1 MNSPVLASVESF
13 VTSSCYYIIF
23 SITFPL
29 LVLFFIDIT
38 TYVYQLCLGSIG
50 DMLLLKSKEQEQSSI
65 YYIDKNHQV
74 TLIYNSLQGIE
85 IKSISYWNY
94 LLRLFSSKVEVPSIS
109 EENSMHPES
118 NTLSP
123 KPSNTTAGQK
133 LSTVEQ
139 YFNRM
144 WFEKLRKSE

>member
-1 MNSPVLASVESF
+1 MNSSVLASVESF
-13 VTSSCYYIIF
+13 VTSSCYYIIC

-29 LVLFFIDIT
+29 LGLFLIDLT
-38 TYVYQLCLGSIG
+38 TYVYLLCRQSIG
-50 DMLLLKSKEQEQSSI
+50 DILRLKSQEEEQSSI

-74 TLIYNSLQGIE
+74 TLTYNSLQGID

-94 LLRLFSSKVEVPSIS
+94 LLRLFSSKVEVSSIS
-109 EENSMHPES
+109 EENSMHSES

-123 KPSNTTAGQK
+123 KPSNNTAGQK

-144 WFEKLRKSE
+144 WFEKLRKNE